1 MPLAGVF
8 YYDKL
13 WVRALNV
20 NIILSRKT
28 IISRRVKKKKPTRY
42 FEYYTF
48 ILFYYYY
55 IKSSRTSDCWYDTVC
70 LRIKTQYN
78 LTGQTETK
86 YLFLLCI
93 FVQNKILYNFK
104 LIM

>member
-28 IISRRVKKKKPTRY
+28 IISRRVKKKKK
-42 FEYYTF
+42 ED
-48 ILFYYYY
+48 ILNTIHSFYYY

-70 LRIKTQYN
+70 LNIKTQFN
-78 LTGQTETK
+78 LAGQT
-86 YLFLLCI
+86 
-93 FVQNKILYNFK
+93 
-104 LIM
+104 

>member
-28 IISRRVKKKKPTRY
+28 IISRRVKKQDILNTIHS
-42 FEYYTF
+42 FYYY
-48 ILFYYYY
+48 YYYY
-55 IKSSRTSDCWYDTVC
+55 IKSSRTSDC
-70 LRIKTQYN
+70 
-78 LTGQTETK
+78 
-86 YLFLLCI
+86 
-93 FVQNKILYNFK
+93 
-104 LIM
+104 